1 LPRRRSGPR
10 AGRKYPR
17 RALWI
22 ERRNA
27 AFARAGTVC
36 EVSGVQIAFQKAPTT
51 VKSSLGFYHTPDEP
65 IRWRRAADHI
75 WPERFCRRFCKGCDP
90 HVLEN
95 LVVITP
101 SLHAQKTAV
110 EWRIFRGDR
119 IGYGQELVRLGFD
132 QALLDRA
139 MKAILASVKEK

>member
-17 RALWI
+17 RSYWTKQ
-22 ERRNA
+22 RDV
-27 AFARAGTVC
+27 AFARAGEKC
-36 EVSGVQIAFQKAPTT
+36 EVSGESLLFMKTLGVNVRDREIDVAFIYK
-51 VKSSLGFYHTPDEP
+51 
-65 IRWRRAADHI
+65 RAADHV
-75 WPERFCRRFCKGCDP
+75 WPERFVRRFCKGCDP

-101 SLHAQKTAV
+101 SLHAQKTAI

-119 IGYGQELVRLGFD
+119 IGYGQELRRLGFD
-132 QALLDRA
+132 QTLLDRA
-139 MKAILASVKEK
+139 MKAIIASVKEK